1 MTEINREF
9 KSDLFAYIFGSSEN
23 KEWALSLFNAMNHTQ
38 IENPEALQIMT
49 IENYLYLGMKN
60 DVALMVKDIIG
71 IIEHQSTYN
80 PNMPVRELMY
90 ASRLYDKYIQKNEY
104 NLYSSKRIPL
114 PTPRLVVLYNGVKK
128 KEDQVLKLSDSFDET
143 YQGVA
148 DIEVSVHM
156 YNINYGYN
164 DDLLQNCKPLKEYSW
179 FVERIRYY
187 KNEIIQSTSE
197 EEMPIEIAVGK
208 AVDDMPVDFEIKPF
222 LMAHRAEVIGMLFME
237 YNEEETMRLV
247 GKEKYEDGFKE
258 GYNDGKEDGFKDG
271 KNRGCNEAFRA
282 MELIRSGV
290 SSLNDLVESGI
301 SESIAKMAL
310 DQMVH

>member
-9 KSDLFAYIFGSSEN
+9 KSDLFAYIFGSTEN

-128 KEDQVLKLSDSFDET
+128 KEDQVLKLSDSFDEK

-247 GKEKYEDGFKE
+247 GKEKYEDGFK
-258 GYNDGKEDGFKDG
+258 DG

>member
-1 MTEINREF
+1 M
-9 KSDLFAYIFGSSEN
+9 
-23 KEWALSLFNAMNHTQ
+23 
-38 IENPEALQIMT
+38 
-49 IENYLYLGMKN
+49 
-60 DVALMVKDIIG
+60 
-71 IIEHQSTYN
+71 
-80 PNMPVRELMY
+80 
-90 ASRLYDKYIQKNEY
+90 
-104 NLYSSKRIPL
+104 
-114 PTPRLVVLYNGVKK
+114 YNGVKK
-128 KEDQVLKLSDSFDET
+128 KEDQVLKLSDSFDEK

-247 GKEKYEDGFKE
+247 GKEKYEDGFK
-258 GYNDGKEDGFKDG
+258 DG